1 MSSGP
6 TLRPAVPGQRT
17 AAPAGAHP
25 WETPPPD
32 WVSTRALGRAVLLTG
47 LLLVAGAL
55 LGRVDLVVLAAPFA
69 LGTAYALRRRPTRPP
84 EIGIGADDTNLVEGA
99 ALLGGISVGNRDDVG
114 YDLVLVR
121 TVVSSWLRIDEVHFA
136 PGGAGSPEEAQPAP
150 GDADRAGTR
159 RRDATDRPYG
169 FTVPAGTIADLE
181 LRGETLRWG
190 RHSIGPAAV
199 RAIACDGLMA
209 SQTVL
214 SEARLVPVYPVT
226 EPFDADEA
234 MPRAAGLVGG
244 HRSRRPGEGGELAGV
259 RIFGPGDR
267 LRRIDWRVSLRARQ
281 LHVAAMLSDRDA
293 EVVLLLDVL
302 AEAGRSGGIRGS
314 ASVLDTCVRAAA
326 AIAEHYL
333 HRGDRVSLLEYGP
346 SARRLRPATGRRQ
359 YLTLL
364 EWLLDVRVEQSP
376 HEPYDQVFGPQ
387 LLSSNALVVVLTPLV
402 DARSAAMLARLA
414 RSGRFV
420 VAVDTLPTSATPPS
434 RGQWTEVAH
443 RLWRL
448 DRETT
453 IGQLREHGVPVV
465 TWAGA
470 GSLDLVL
477 RDVARLASA
486 PRPALR

>member
-1 MSSGP
+1 MTSSPGP
-6 TLRPAVPGQRT
+6 LRAAVPQPRRRPAVGEQR
-17 AAPAGAHP
+17 AEPVP
-25 WETPPPD
+25 QWWTP
-32 WVSTRALGRAVLLTG
+32 TRALGRAVLLTG
-47 LLLVAGAL
+47 LLLLAAVL
-55 LGRVDLVVLAAPFA
+55 FGRVDLVVLAAPFA
-69 LGTAYALRRRPTRPP
+69 LGTAYALRRRPTEAPR
-84 EIGIGADDTNLVEGA
+84 IAVGAQDGALVEGSDITGA
-99 ALLGGISVGNRDDVG
+99 VTVGNPDLVG
-114 YDLVLVR
+114 YDLALVR
-121 TVVSSWLRIDEVHFA
+121 TRVSPWFKLTEVGFA
-136 PGGAGSPEEAQPAP
+136 GPAGV
-150 GDADRAGTR
+150 
-159 RRDATDRPYG
+159 DRPLAL
-169 FTVPAGTIADLE
+169 TVSAGEAVDLE
-181 LRGETLRWG
+181 LRGEALRWG
-190 RHSIGPAAV
+190 RHPLGPAGIRAV
-199 RAIACDGLMA
+199 ACAGLLA
-209 SQTVL
+209 SRPVL
-214 SEARLVPVYPVT
+214 IDPHPVPIYPKT

-281 LHVAAMLSDRDA
+281 LHVAATLSDRDA

-302 AEAGRSGGIRGS
+302 AEAGRSGGVRGS
-314 ASVLDTCVRAAA
+314 ASVLDTTVRAAA

-346 SARRLRPATGRRQ
+346 AARRLRPATGRRQ
-359 YLTLL
+359 YLIAL
-364 EWLLDVRVEQSP
+364 EWLLDVTAANSE

-402 DARSAAMLARLA
+402 DPRSAAMLARLA

-420 VAVDTLPTSATPPS
+420 VAVDTLPEKTDPPR

-448 DRETT
+448 DRENTV
-453 IGQLREHGVPVV
+453 GQLREHGVPVV
-465 TWAGA
+465 AWAGA

-486 PRPALR
+486 PRAVGR